1 MVKTFKQQK
10 TNISAFTT
18 SATATATA
26 GILFSAFDDNPKP
39 AYFALVT
46 HGIDRHRLRIFNVRS
61 GAVNND
67 YSSEN
72 KEKFTSLTWG
82 NIADDKEHATVSITT
97 RMYNAGFFFFFCK
110 SCPKQKQDSQENGK
124 RRSRGTLQIVA
135 LGTHTGSVI
144 LYSLAHGSVVKR
156 LANAHTTP
164 VMDFVLNRA
173 GTKGYS
179 VAEDGYIVEWD
190 IVHSKETGYVRS
202 T

>member
-46 HGIDRHRLRIFNVRS
+46 HGIDRHRLRIFNIRS

-97 RMYNAGFFFFFCK
+97 RMYNAGFFFASLVLSK
-110 SCPKQKQDSQENGK
+110 SRIHRKTANDGLEGRCRLLLSVP
-124 RRSRGTLQIVA
+124 TLD
-135 LGTHTGSVI
+135 LSSST
-144 LYSLAHGSVVKR
+144 LWL
-156 LANAHTTP
+156 
-164 VMDFVLNRA
+164 MDLL
-173 GTKGYS
+173 
-179 VAEDGYIVEWD
+179 
-190 IVHSKETGYVRS
+190 
-202 T
+202 